1 MTGASTTT
9 TVNSH
14 SVQAASAR
22 RPARLGRRQ
31 RGVSLFGLLFWGVIL
46 AFLAVVGMRVTPTVM
61 EYFTILK
68 AVEKIATSGPSS
80 VAEARA
86 AFARTQEVE
95 YSIVSIQPNDLIITK
110 KDEKV
115 KISFAY
121 DKEVSLGG
129 PVYLLIKY
137 KGETR

>member
-1 MTGASTTT
+1 MTGASHTTT
-9 TVNSH
+9 ATDIH
-14 SVQAASAR
+14 PAPR
-22 RPARLGRRQ
+22 RAPAGRRQ
-31 RGVSLFGLLFWGVIL
+31 RGISLFGLLFWGVIL
-46 AFLAVVGMRVTPTVM
+46 AFLAVVGMRVAPTVM

-68 AVEKIATSGPSS
+68 AVEKIASSGPSS
-80 VAEARA
+80 VSDARA
-86 AFARTQEVE
+86 AFARTQEIE
-95 YSIVSIQPNDLIITK
+95 YSIVSIKPNDLVITK
-110 KDEKV
+110 REEKV